1 MWRNTER
8 KTVPGIY
15 PYLKEVLGSNNIPY
29 KKRFKYHARRL
40 VHLQLLY
47 LGHLSKRAND
57 WYVKGQRY
65 GVEYRYPLLD
75 KRVVEYMLK
84 VPSRC
89 LVGGNQHRILLRE
102 IGRPFITPEMFE
114 NKSKDDPV
122 KSHYFSEMVR
132 KVEQGFI
139 NEFETFRNN
148 PDLSFVDFD
157 LLEKN
162 LPKIRAGKM
171 DSSIFYYL
179 KAAHEFTKG
188 YYGKD

>member
-1 MWRNTER
+1 M
-8 KTVPGIY
+8 
-15 PYLKEVLGSNNIPY
+15 
-29 KKRFKYHARRL
+29 
-40 VHLQLLY
+40 
-47 LGHLSKRAND
+47 
-57 WYVKGQRY
+57 KGQLN
-65 GVEYRYPLLD
+65 GIEYRYPLLD
-75 KRVVEYMLK
+75 KRIVEYMLK

-89 LVGGNQHRILLRE
+89 LVGGNHYRILLRE
-102 IGRPFITPEMFE
+102 IGKDFFTPEMLE

-122 KSHYFSEMVR
+122 KSHYFSEMVK
-132 KVEQGFI
+132 KVEQDFI
-139 NEFETFRNN
+139 NELETFRNN

-162 LPKIRAGKM
+162 LPKIKAGKM